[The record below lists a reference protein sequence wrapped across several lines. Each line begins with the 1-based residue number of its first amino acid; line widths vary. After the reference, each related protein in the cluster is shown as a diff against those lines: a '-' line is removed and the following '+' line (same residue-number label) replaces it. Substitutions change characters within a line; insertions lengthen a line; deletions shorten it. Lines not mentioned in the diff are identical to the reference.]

1 MSTATP
7 LSTDDNRGFMS
18 ANMSQIYNRRSTKY
32 VHELKFLKT
41 EKMRS

>member
-1 MSTATP
+1 MP
-7 LSTDDNRGFMS
+7 ISTDDNRGFMS
-18 ANMSQIYNRRSTKY
+18 ANMSWIYNRRTTKY